1 MDKLGVSSDRGQN
14 ELAVSYSVASTKVDE
29 FYSQNS
35 NNYKSPQM
43 VTRLPKRKP
52 LSDGTQIVPEVVS
65 SSNDYY
71 DGTKSLKLQTE
82 NTSCSSFSNAPRLCV
97 RQENCGWCG
106 ASRTCIPGNGL
117 GPRQPCKNNSF
128 VYKAPDNWQP
138 DN

>member
-35 NNYKSPQM
+35 NNYKTPQM

-52 LSDGTQIVPEVVS
+52 LTDGSQIVPEFVS

-71 DGTKSLKLQTE
+71 DGT
-82 NTSCSSFSNAPRLCV
+82 NP
-97 RQENCGWCG
+97 
-106 ASRTCIPGNGL
+106 
-117 GPRQPCKNNSF
+117 
-128 VYKAPDNWQP
+128 
-138 DN
+138 